1 MESSPKLAKVGN
13 LPIPDPAG
21 KQTECRG
28 SEKTDPR
35 QIELANNMLVLN
47 VSVHKSCNR
56 ARTMTNDANSSE
68 NMEPVVMESIRPI
81 AEMKPDRRNFL
92 ISAAGVLGAGAVGL
106 FADILI
112 DNMNPGKAV
121 EALGAPIDVDISKL
135 ESGQLIMVEWKKK
148 PVWVLMREKWMLKTL
163 TEPSLVK
170 RLKDPKSLE
179 NQQPTKAYANGYYRA
194 LRPDVFIAVALCTHM
209 QCIPDY
215 RPAPHT
221 VTPWWP
227 GGFHCACH
235 GSMYDFSARVLEGS
249 PAPLNIPIPP
259 YYWMTKNKV
268 RIGETDKAGT
278 FKNWTPDIW

>member
-1 MESSPKLAKVGN
+1 
-13 LPIPDPAG
+13 
-21 KQTECRG
+21 
-28 SEKTDPR
+28 
-35 QIELANNMLVLN
+35 
-47 VSVHKSCNR
+47 
-56 ARTMTNDANSSE
+56 MTNDANSSE

-121 EALGAPIDVDISKL
+121 EALGAPIDVDVSKL
-135 ESGQLIMVEWKKK
+135 EPGQLIMVEWKKK
-148 PVWVLMREKWMLKTL
+148 PVWVLMREEWMLKTL
-163 TEPSLVK
+163 VEPSLVK
-170 RLKDPKSLE
+170 RLKDPKSLQ

-194 LRPDVFIAVALCTHM
+194 LRPDIFIAVALCTHM

-259 YYWMTKNKV
+259 YYWLTKSKV